1 MTEATLAKGN
11 SEKKPSKTHAVPA
24 KKERLSERNL
34 PELDAWEIS
43 IAEVFCRAAA
53 TLGLRR
59 SVGLVFGAIYCSE
72 TPLAITDLQWKLK
85 LSRGAVVEAVQLLRR
100 FGAVRLVLKIG
111 ERKDFYEA
119 ESDLKKV
126 AAGAFQEILIPEIER
141 ISLRLAQA
149 GTLTKTDAAKKKSE
163 KLSSA
168 VRAISSLVPVLK
180 NLFEK

>member
-1 MTEATLAKGN
+1 MTESSLTKENSAKN
-11 SEKKPSKTHAVPA
+11 RQKNRTVPA

-34 PELDAWEIS
+34 PELGAWEIS
-43 IAEVFCRAAA
+43 IAEVFCRAAVS
-53 TLGLRR
+53 LGLRR

-72 TPLAITDLQWKLK
+72 TPLSITDLQWKLK
-85 LSRGAVVEAVQLLRR
+85 LSRGATVEAVQLLRR
-100 FGAVRLVLKIG
+100 FGAVHLVLKIG

-126 AAGAFQEILIPEIER
+126 ATGAFQEILIPEIEQ
-141 ISLRLAQA
+141 ISLRLEQA
-149 GTLTKTDAAKKKSE
+149 GTLAKTDAAKGKSE

-168 VRAISSLVPVLK
+168 VRALSALVPVLK